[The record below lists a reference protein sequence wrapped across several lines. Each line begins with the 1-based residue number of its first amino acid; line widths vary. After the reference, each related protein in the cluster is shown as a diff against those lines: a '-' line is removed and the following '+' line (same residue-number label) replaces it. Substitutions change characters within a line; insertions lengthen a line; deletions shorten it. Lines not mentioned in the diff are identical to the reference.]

1 MSIEVHWSFRDEL
14 SNLQEPAQYT
24 AKDTL
29 RSLRRLRVV
38 ATTLIPA
45 PRRQVVTEFKT
56 SGLQSS
62 RTAREGYTE
71 KFCPKTTI

>member
-24 AKDTL
+24 AKDPL

-45 PRRQVVTEFKT
+45 PRRERQEDQCEFEA
-56 SGLQSS
+56 SLVYRVSS
-62 RTAREGYTE
+62 RTAR
-71 KFCPKTTI
+71 TT